1 MSSELI
7 CLFGVMGSL
16 TFFFFSYRNLQV
28 QLEKAQ
34 KRNQQLNDLVESK
47 KALVS

>member
-16 TFFFFSYRNLQV
+16 TFFFSYRNLQV